1 MYIFETSITSD
12 LHYPVPSKGIESVG
26 IGCEWVFVLER
37 KKFAYEVFMKGKTAA
52 GGGAICAIAVMITI
66 VMGNGNVR
74 TNQAGLELIGNAEGC
89 RRDPYMC
96 PAGVWTDGI
105 GNTHGVTPGVRKTD
119 QQIAADWEKNIL
131 IAERCINQHFRGK
144 DMPDNAFSAMTS
156 AAFNMGCN
164 SLRTYYSK
172 ARGMRVETSIH
183 KWAQKGEWVNMC
195 NHLPDFVNSNG
206 VPLPGLKIRREEERQ
221 LCLTGLVNE

>member
-1 MYIFETSITSD
+1 
-12 LHYPVPSKGIESVG
+12 
-26 IGCEWVFVLER
+26 
-37 KKFAYEVFMKGKTAA
+37 
-52 GGGAICAIAVMITI
+52 
-66 VMGNGNVR
+66 
-74 TNQAGLELIGNAEGC
+74 
-89 RRDPYMC
+89 
-96 PAGVWTDGI
+96 
-105 GNTHGVTPGVRKTD
+105 
-119 QQIAADWEKNIL
+119 QIAADWEKNIL

-206 VPLPGLKIRREEERQ
+206 VPLRGLKIRREKERQ
-221 LCLTGLVNE
+221 LCLTGLINE

>member
-1 MYIFETSITSD
+1 MLRFP
-12 LHYPVPSKGIESVG
+12 L
-26 IGCEWVFVLER
+26 
-37 KKFAYEVFMKGKTAA
+37 
-52 GGGAICAIAVMITI
+52 ITI

-206 VPLPGLKIRREEERQ
+206 VPLRGLKIRREKERQ